1 MERRIPASESC
12 EEGSRASQAL
22 QDHLDA
28 HRAEL
33 ISHLAMVAE
42 EGEQAVPLPGL
53 LTIPSDVTSTIVY
66 VIAYCPIP
74 GSPVAISGFG
84 LSKFG
89 PFFTEGIQ
97 WAFQKAGSLHVIW
110 SLQVG
115 VSYLTSNSPGVSFSP
130 PFEGE
135 QLSVV
140 PAEPDRY
147 AFTVHFT
154 KGGSEDPQIVV
165 TPL

>member
-1 MERRIPASESC
+1 MERRIPASESF
-12 EEGSRASQAL
+12 EEGSRASRAL
-22 QDHLDA
+22 QEHLDA

-33 ISHLAMVAE
+33 LRRLAIAAE
-42 EGEQAVPLPGL
+42 EGEQALPLPGL
-53 LTIPSDVTSTIVY
+53 LPIPSDATSVIVY
-66 VIAYCPIP
+66 VIAYYPIP

-89 PFFTEGIQ
+89 PFYTDGIQ
-97 WAFQKAGSLHVIW
+97 WAFQKADSLHVIW
-110 SLQVG
+110 ALQEG
-115 VSYLTSNSPGVSFSP
+115 VSYLSSNSLEISFSP
-130 PFEGE
+130 PFQGK
-135 QLSVV
+135 QLSLV
-140 PAEPDRY
+140 PAEPDTC